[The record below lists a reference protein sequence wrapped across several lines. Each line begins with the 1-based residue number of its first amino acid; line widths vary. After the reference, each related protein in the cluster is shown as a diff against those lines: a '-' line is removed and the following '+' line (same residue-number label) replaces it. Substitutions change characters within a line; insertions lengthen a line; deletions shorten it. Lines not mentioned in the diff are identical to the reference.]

1 MPCCLSGPSIRLG
14 WRWGEA
20 HSLVRLPQYL
30 PNRMNSSEL
39 CPALYRSIDTI
50 CPLLMERGFISSI
63 RVVNAWIIVGFT
75 PSIVST
81 ICWGQFQLHCISG
94 MSLPHLAST
103 KKGLG
108 GEVGPTL
115 LAGYVSTIYPQVL
128 PIQLEDQGFK
138 SLYLFLRLAG
148 VKGFEPGSYTHY
160 AWVPLHE
167 GSDST
172 THSSHP
178 P

>member
-50 CPLLMERGFISSI
+50 CPLLMERGFLSSI

-75 PSIVST
+75 SSIVSN

-103 KKGLG
+103 KKRAQPYWQAMFPRFTHRFYLSSSRIR
-108 GEVGPTL
+108 
-115 LAGYVSTIYPQVL
+115 VSRVFICSSDW
-128 PIQLEDQGFK
+128 LE
-138 SLYLFLRLAG
+138 
-148 VKGFEPGSYTHY
+148 
-160 AWVPLHE
+160 
-167 GSDST
+167 
-172 THSSHP
+172 
-178 P
+178 